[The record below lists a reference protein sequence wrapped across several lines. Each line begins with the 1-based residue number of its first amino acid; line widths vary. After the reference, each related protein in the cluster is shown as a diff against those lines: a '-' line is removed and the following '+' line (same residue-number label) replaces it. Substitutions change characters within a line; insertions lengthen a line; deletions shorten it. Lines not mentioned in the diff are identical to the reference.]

1 MATIES
7 VTVFCGSGS
16 GARSEYARDARAFG
30 RLLADRNISLVYGG
44 GRAGLMGTIAD
55 AALAAGA
62 TVIGVIPRHLVER
75 EVAHEE
81 LSELIVVD
89 DMHQRKARLA
99 ALGDCFV
106 ALPGGS
112 GTLEEFF
119 EAWTWRRIGL
129 HEKRCALLNTL
140 GYWDGLLTM
149 LSRMEA
155 EQFLRSGD
163 LRSILVEKTPSRL
176 VDALVAE

>member
-1 MATIES
+1 MARIES
-7 VTVFCGSGS
+7 VTVFCGSGL
-16 GARSEYARDARAFG
+16 GARDEYAREARLFG
-30 RLLADRNISLVYGG
+30 RLLAERNLSLVYGG
-44 GRAGLMGTIAD
+44 GRTGLMGALAD
-55 AALAAGA
+55 AALAAGG
-62 TVIGVIPRHLVER
+62 TVTGVIPRHLVDR
-75 EVAHEE
+75 EVAHEG
-81 LSELIVVD
+81 LSDLIVVD

-129 HEKRCALLNTL
+129 HEKTCALLNTL
-140 GYWDGLLTM
+140 GYWEGLLTM

-155 EQFLRSGD
+155 ERFLRTGD
-163 LRSILVEKTPSRL
+163 LRSIVVESTPS
-176 VDALVAE
+176 ALIEALAGE